1 MNNGEVIRTTVIAT
15 FAVNFSYLR
24 NSPFIYPPVDPPTC
38 EDPPTPI
45 DPPTPPTP
53 EDPPTPI
60 DPPTPEDPPEDPP
73 TPTFIYPPVDPPTCE
88 DPPTPIDPPLLVFT
102 PPTPEDPPSP
112 PIDPPTVKMIL
123 NYFLAI
129 EPSFKFKISS
139 SYWCNQKLKNSKM
152 AKSKFTAVNLKV
164 SS

>member
-60 DPPTPEDPPEDPP
+60 DPVKRNVVKIKKSHHHHHHHNHDD
-73 TPTFIYPPVDPPTCE
+73 DDDCE
-88 DPPTPIDPPLLVFT
+88 D
-102 PPTPEDPPSP
+102 
-112 PIDPPTVKMIL
+112 K
-123 NYFLAI
+123 
-129 EPSFKFKISS
+129 
-139 SYWCNQKLKNSKM
+139 Q
-152 AKSKFTAVNLKV
+152 
-164 SS
+164 